1 MIAYEKELKEVQEFA
16 FDIIREYPID
26 PEAPRVLLAL
36 ANVRPVD
43 RKKFFELNQGED
55 ARSIYYKIL
64 NSGSIEQWLEDYAL
78 VAYIND

>member
-55 ARSIYYKIL
+55 ARSIYYKLL

>member
-55 ARSIYYKIL
+55 ARSIYYKLL

-78 VAYIND
+78 VAYINN